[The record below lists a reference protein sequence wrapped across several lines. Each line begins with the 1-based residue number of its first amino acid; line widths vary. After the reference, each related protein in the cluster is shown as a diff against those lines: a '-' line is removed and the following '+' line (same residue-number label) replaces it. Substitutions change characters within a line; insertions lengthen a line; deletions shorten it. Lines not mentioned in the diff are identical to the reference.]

1 MFKLSMFLIVSALLS
16 DTALFAKSPNLHL
29 KAVSKVTYEC
39 NQKEK
44 VIARYYTLS
53 DDSLSFVKLSF
64 KNHSYTLPQIVSAS
78 GARYSDLHEV
88 EWWSKGDQATFTTLY
103 KEPKNNSFTC
113 IERK

>member
-1 MFKLSMFLIVSALLS
+1 MFKLSTLLIILALLFS
-16 DTALFAKSPNLHL
+16 TSLFAKSPNLHL

-39 NQKEK
+39 NQKNK
-44 VIARYYTLS
+44 VIASYYTLS

-64 KNHSYTLPQIVSAS
+64 KNHYYTLPQIVSAS

-88 EWWSKGDQATFTTLY
+88 EWWNKGDQATFTTLY
-103 KEPKNNSFTC
+103 EEPKNNSFTC